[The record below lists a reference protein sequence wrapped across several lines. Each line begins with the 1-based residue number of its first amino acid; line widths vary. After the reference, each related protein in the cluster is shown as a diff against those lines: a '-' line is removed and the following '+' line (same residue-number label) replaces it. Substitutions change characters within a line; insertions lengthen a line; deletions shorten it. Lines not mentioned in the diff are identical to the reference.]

1 MKTKRVKQAVD
12 SWYNARLKGTRSA
25 FCLLHENT
33 SGKTQSVAH
42 GTCEE
47 IIRAMYNATH
57 EYPRLPGVLAEV
69 LLQRIHTKHA
79 QRPWIVR
86 KLVELRMKFIIAL
99 LGNI

>member
-12 SWYNARLKGTRSA
+12 SWYNARVKGTRA
-25 FCLLHENT
+25 TLCLLHEAT

-42 GTCEE
+42 GTADD
-47 IIRAMYNATH
+47 IIHALYNAGYH
-57 EYPRLPGVLAEV
+57 LPPLNKVMAEV
-69 LLQRIHTKHA
+69 LLLKIYDKYKKS
-79 QRPWIVR
+79 PWIVR